1 MNRKLLP
8 YERGLCQQLGLSE
21 DEYLLFLAAQKDYS
35 ISEVERREE
44 LRGEPVS
51 IVLAVVGI
59 LFQVASALL
68 APKPEQPKQKHQRQL
83 RDKSYAPRS
92 GFNGTQ
98 ELARYGDPINLVYCK
113 IGRASCRERV

>member
-44 LRGEPVS
+44 LRGDPVS
-51 IVLAVVGI
+51 ATLAVIGI
-59 LFQVASALL
+59 LFQVAALLL
-68 APKPEQPKQKHQRQL
+68 APPP
-83 RDKSYAPRS
+83 SAPSPR
-92 GFNGTQ
+92 
-98 ELARYGDPINLVYCK
+98 
-113 IGRASCRERV
+113 